1 MEHPLDKITKI
12 LYGPDIIF
20 QIDAMH
26 MLCKILRSNY
36 VDPKNQLPLI
46 LLCIMGGGGG
56 GEEHTQLIKMMIL
69 S

>member
-26 MLCKILRSNY
+26 MLCKILKSNY
-36 VDPKNQLPLI
+36 VDPKNELPLI
-46 LLCIMGGGGG
+46 LLCIMGD
-56 GEEHTQLIKMMIL
+56 EDHTQFIKMMIL
-69 S
+69 G